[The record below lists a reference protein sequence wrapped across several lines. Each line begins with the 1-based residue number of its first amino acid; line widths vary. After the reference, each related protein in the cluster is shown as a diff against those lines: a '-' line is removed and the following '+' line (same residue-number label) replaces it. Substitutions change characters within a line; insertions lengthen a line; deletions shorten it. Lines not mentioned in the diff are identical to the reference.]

1 MFRVIHPNRW
11 FIWTLVFLLVSSLAL
26 MFVIKS
32 YLLELEQEVIEQQT
46 LSLPISKTYSSQALG
61 ISVRYPFSW
70 QIEVDPQEAHIFTL
84 QNPQN
89 FGENVTF
96 SMTDPKYESII
107 RSNLKIAKEEKIMIA
122 DVSGTWLEGADIN
135 DSATSDV
142 VLFERRGSLY
152 YIGGQAKNFEG
163 IVKSIR
169 FIDSNM

>member
-1 MFRVIHPNRW
+1 MLRVIHPNRW
-11 FIWTLVFLLVSSLAL
+11 FIWALVFLLIASFAL

-46 LSLPISKTYSSQALG
+46 LSLPISKTYSSPALG

-70 QIEVDPQEAHIFTL
+70 QIEVDPLEARVFTL
-84 QNPQN
+84 QNPN
-89 FGENVTF
+89 DFGENITF
-96 SMTDPKYESII
+96 AVTDPKYESLI

-142 VLFERRGSLY
+142 VLFEHSGSLY

-169 FIDSNM
+169 FLTRP